1 MDFLTS
7 EALLNYAVIPLL
19 ICLARTVD
27 VTLGTMRII
36 LLSRGQRLVAPV
48 LGFFEVLIWLMAMS
62 QIMQN
67 LTNFMNYLAYASG
80 FALGNYLGL
89 IINEQLAMGHAMV
102 RIITSE
108 ATDEVMRRLNAANF
122 GITAVGARGA
132 SGQVQA
138 LFVVAKKKD
147 LQRLIALLKTL
158 LPRAF
163 VTIEEVL
170 RVQEGGV
177 FPIAHASRLSGLVK
191 LFPLRKTK

>member
-7 EALLNYAVIPLL
+7 EAFLNYAVIPLL

-48 LGFFEVLIWLMAMS
+48 LGFFEVLIWLLAMS

-67 LTNFMNYLAYASG
+67 LTNFINYLAYASG

-89 IINEQLAMGHAMV
+89 IINERLAMGHAMV
-102 RIITSE
+102 RIITAE

-177 FPIAHASRLSGLVK
+177 FPLQSASRLPGLIK
-191 LFPLRKTK
+191 LFPLRKSK